1 MICFCVFL
9 NLKGVIMYCIN
20 CGVKLAEGE
29 RVCPLCQT
37 EVYHPTLGSNSGER
51 NYPTERIPPSRVSSW
66 GSLFIITLLFVLP
79 LIIAP
84 LSDIHVSGGLSW
96 SLYVMFGVVLG
107 YVIFVLPM
115 WFSHPNPVI
124 FIPVDFG
131 AIALYLLFIDLYT
144 EGTNWFLPFALPMT
158 VGLAIIVCTAITLL
172 RYVKRGKLYIF
183 GGAIIATALL
193 IAMTELLLVR
203 LFDTVSYI
211 GWSWYPALVLFLL
224 GMSLILIAIIRPL
237 RESLE
242 KKFFLEPPRR

>member
-1 MICFCVFL
+1 
-9 NLKGVIMYCIN
+9 MYCVK

-37 EVYHPTLGSNSGER
+37 EVYHPTLGDNRGER
-51 NYPTERIPPSRVSSW
+51 SYPTERIPTSRVSSW

-84 LSDIHVSGGLSW
+84 LSNIHVSDKMTW
-96 SLYVMFGVVLG
+96 AWYVVFGTILG

-124 FIPVDFG
+124 FIPVDF
-131 AIALYLLFIDLYT
+131 ACIALYLLFIDLYT
-144 EGTNWFLPFALPMT
+144 GEPHWFLPFAMPLT
-158 VGLAIIVCTAITLL
+158 LGLALIICTAVTLL

-183 GGAIIATALL
+183 GGSIIALALL
-193 IAMTELLLVR
+193 IAVTEWLLVR
-203 LFDTVSYI
+203 LFESVSYV
-211 GWSWYPALVLFLL
+211 GWSLYPALVLALL
-224 GMSLILIAIIRPL
+224 GLALILVAIIRPL

-242 KKFFLEPPRR
+242 KKFFLQPPRQQ